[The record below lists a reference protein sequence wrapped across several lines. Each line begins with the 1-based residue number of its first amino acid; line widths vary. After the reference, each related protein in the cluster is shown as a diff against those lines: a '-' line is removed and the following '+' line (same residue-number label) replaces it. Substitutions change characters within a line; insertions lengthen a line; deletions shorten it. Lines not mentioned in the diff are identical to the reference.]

1 MLKSLKFSFPGFSV
15 FGISVM
21 DRYLIGELFGPFIF
35 GVGVF
40 SSLGVAIGSLFDLMR
55 KITEA
60 ALPIEVAAKVFLL
73 QMPLF
78 IFYALPMGMLLAT
91 LLSYSRLSGD
101 SELIALRSCGVS
113 IYRLILPALIMSL
126 IVTAIAFLFNE
137 WVVPASKY
145 EATITLQKA
154 LNEDRKDYQESN
166 IIYPEYGSIKNPN
179 GEEKEILTRLFYA
192 EEFDG
197 EVMKNLTILDRSQTG
212 MNQIVVSESAVW
224 NPQQNNWDFFNGTI
238 YLVSSDSSYRNI
250 LRFEHHQLQ
259 LPRTPFDFAQ
269 KRRDY
274 PEMNILQAREE
285 LKLAQLSNDTK
296 RVRKLLIRIHQ
307 KIALPFACLAFG
319 LVGAILGCRPQRT
332 NKATGFGVSVL
343 VIFAYYLLMSMGDA
357 LGLSSVISPWLAAWL
372 PNIFGL
378 GTGSFLLLRMSQ

>member
-1 MLKSLKFSFPGFSV
+1 MLKSLKFSFPVFSL

-21 DRYLIGELFGPFIF
+21 DRYLIGELIGPFVF

-60 ALPIEVAAKVFLL
+60 ALPIEVAAKVSLL

-78 IFYALPMGMLLAT
+78 IFYALPMGMLLAA
-91 LLSYSRLSGD
+91 LLTYSRLSSD

-113 IYRLILPALIMSL
+113 IYRLILPALIMSI

-145 EATITLQKA
+145 EATLTLQKA
-154 LNEDRKDYQESN
+154 LNQEQKNYQESN
-166 IIYPEYGSIKNPN
+166 IIYPEYGTIKKDN
-179 GEEKEILTRLFYA
+179 GEETEILSRLFYA
-192 EEFDG
+192 EQFDG
-197 EVMKNLTILDRSQTG
+197 AVMKNLTILDRSQTG

-259 LPRTPFDFAQ
+259 LPRTPLDFAQ

-296 RVRKLLIRIHQ
+296 RIRKLLIRIHQ

-357 LGLSSVISPWLAAWL
+357 LGLSAVIPAWLAAWL

-378 GTGSFLLLRMSQ
+378 GVGSLLLIRMS